1 MHKKPEKRMSRSQNL
16 RQNVINQM
24 LEAIARGH
32 IRSPLPPQAALA
44 EMFNI
49 SRTTVRHTLHHLH
62 LRGVLEKVE
71 ETWVIVRAP
80 DEEDGFSD
88 LTLPI
93 DQQALQFEQAFFN
106 LINQRQLVPG
116 DSFTELQ
123 LAQRVKVSPVVV
135 REFLLRFM
143 RYNLLE
149 PVKRGQWRMK
159 KFDQDYAAKLFEL
172 REMLETHALT
182 RFLNLAA
189 DDERWMQARDLLDRH
204 RTLRDT
210 IASNYRQFAALD
222 KEMHTLIL
230 SAANNPFFN
239 QSLEIISVIFHS
251 HYQWDESDLKQ
262 RNIVALEEH
271 MAILT
276 ALISRQDV
284 DALCAL
290 HAHLATARTSMIR
303 SLRQYN

>member
-1 MHKKPEKRMSRSQNL
+1 MSRSQNL

-24 LEAIARGH
+24 LEGIAKRH

-49 SRTTVRHTLHHLH
+49 SRTTVRHTLQHLH
-62 LRGVLEKVE
+62 ERGVLEKVD
-71 ETWVIVRAP
+71 ETYVIVRDP
-80 DEEDGFSD
+80 SEEDGFNA
-88 LTLPI
+88 LTPPI

-106 LINQRQLVPG
+106 LINQRQLMPG
-116 DSFTELQ
+116 DTFSELQ
-123 LAQRVKVSPVVV
+123 LAQQVKVSPVVV

-143 RYNLLE
+143 RYDLLE

-159 KFDQDYAAKLFEL
+159 KFDQKYAENLFEL

-182 RFLNLAA
+182 RFLNLPSQ
-189 DDERWMQARDLLDRH
+189 DERWMQARDLLDRH
-204 RTLRDT
+204 RSMRDT
-210 IASNYRQFAALD
+210 IASNYRHFAALD

-251 HYQWDESDLKQ
+251 HYQWDETDLKQ

-284 DALCAL
+284 EALCAL
-290 HAHLATARTSMIR
+290 HNHLGTAKTSMIR
-303 SLRQYN
+303 SIRQYN

>member
-1 MHKKPEKRMSRSQNL
+1 MSRSQNL

-24 LEAIARGH
+24 LEGIAKRH

-49 SRTTVRHTLHHLH
+49 SRTTVCHTLQHLH
-62 LRGVLEKVE
+62 ERGVLEKVD
-71 ETWVIVRAP
+71 ETYVIVRDP
-80 DEEDGFSD
+80 SDEDGFNA
-88 LTLPI
+88 LTPPI
-93 DQQALQFEQAFFN
+93 DQQALQFEQTFFN
-106 LINQRQLVPG
+106 LINQRQLMPG
-116 DSFTELQ
+116 DTFSELQ
-123 LAQRVKVSPVVV
+123 LAQQVKVSPIVV

-143 RYNLLE
+143 RYDLLE

-159 KFDQDYAAKLFEL
+159 KFDQKYAENLFEL

-182 RFLNLAA
+182 RFLNLPSQ
-189 DDERWMQARDLLDRH
+189 DERWMQARDLLDRH
-204 RTLRDT
+204 RSMRDT
-210 IASNYRQFAALD
+210 IASNYRHFAALD

-251 HYQWDESDLKQ
+251 HYQWDETDLKQ

-284 DALCAL
+284 EALCAL
-290 HAHLATARTSMIR
+290 HNHLGTAKTSMIR
-303 SLRQYN
+303 SIRQYN

>member
-1 MHKKPEKRMSRSQNL
+1 MSRSQNL

-24 LEAIARGH
+24 LEGIAKRH

-49 SRTTVRHTLHHLH
+49 SRTTVRHTLQHLH
-62 LRGVLEKVE
+62 ERGVLEKVD
-71 ETWVIVRAP
+71 ETYVIVRDP
-80 DEEDGFSD
+80 SEEDGFNA
-88 LTLPI
+88 LTPPI
-93 DQQALQFEQAFFN
+93 DQQALQFEQTFFN
-106 LINQRQLVPG
+106 LINQRQLMPG
-116 DSFTELQ
+116 DTFSELQ
-123 LAQRVKVSPVVV
+123 LAQQVKVSPIVV

-143 RYNLLE
+143 RYDLLE

-159 KFDQDYAAKLFEL
+159 KFDQKYAENLFEL

-182 RFLNLAA
+182 RFLNLPSQ
-189 DDERWMQARDLLDRH
+189 DERWMQARDLLDRH
-204 RTLRDT
+204 RSMRDT
-210 IASNYRQFAALD
+210 IASNYRHFAALD

-251 HYQWDESDLKQ
+251 HYQWDETDLKQ

-284 DALCAL
+284 EALCAL
-290 HAHLATARTSMIR
+290 HNHLGTAKTSMIR
-303 SLRQYN
+303 SIRQYN

>member
-1 MHKKPEKRMSRSQNL
+1 MSRSLNL

-24 LEAIARGH
+24 LEGIAKRH

-49 SRTTVRHTLHHLH
+49 SRTTVRHTLQHLH
-62 LRGVLEKVE
+62 ERGVLDKVE
-71 ETWVIVRAP
+71 ETYVIVRDP
-80 DEEDGFSD
+80 SEEDGFSA
-88 LTLPI
+88 LTPPI
-93 DQQALQFEQAFFN
+93 DQQARLFEQAFFN
-106 LINQRQLVPG
+106 LINQRQLMPG
-116 DSFTELQ
+116 DSFSELQ
-123 LAQRVKVSPVVV
+123 LAQQVKASPVVV

-143 RYNLLE
+143 RYDLLE
-149 PVKRGQWRMK
+149 PVKRGHWRMK
-159 KFDQDYAAKLFEL
+159 KFDQPYAENLFEL

-182 RFLNLAA
+182 RFLNLPSS
-189 DDERWMQARDLLDRH
+189 DERWIQARDLLDRH
-204 RTLRDT
+204 RAMRDT
-210 IASNYRQFAALD
+210 IASNYRHFAALD

-251 HYQWDESDLKQ
+251 HYQWDETDLKQ

-276 ALISRQDV
+276 ALISRRDV
-284 DALCAL
+284 EALCAL
-290 HAHLATARTSMIR
+290 HHHLGTAKSSMIR
-303 SLRQYN
+303 CIRQYN

>member
-1 MHKKPEKRMSRSQNL
+1 MSRSQNL

-24 LEAIARGH
+24 LEGIAKRH

-49 SRTTVRHTLHHLH
+49 SRTTVRHTLQHLH
-62 LRGVLEKVE
+62 ERGLLEKVD
-71 ETWVIVRAP
+71 ETYVIVRDP
-80 DEEDGFSD
+80 SEEDGFNA
-88 LTLPI
+88 LTPPI
-93 DQQALQFEQAFFN
+93 DQQALQFEQTFFN
-106 LINQRQLVPG
+106 LINQRQLMPG
-116 DSFTELQ
+116 DTFSELQ
-123 LAQRVKVSPVVV
+123 LAQQVKVSPVVV

-143 RYNLLE
+143 RYDLLE

-159 KFDQDYAAKLFEL
+159 KFDQKYAENLFEL

-182 RFLNLAA
+182 RFLNLPSQ
-189 DDERWMQARDLLDRH
+189 DERWMQARDLLDRH
-204 RTLRDT
+204 RSMRDT
-210 IASNYRQFAALD
+210 IASNYRHFAALD

-251 HYQWDESDLKQ
+251 HYQWDETDLKQ

-284 DALCAL
+284 EALCAL
-290 HAHLATARTSMIR
+290 HNHLGTAKTSMIR
-303 SLRQYN
+303 SIRQYN

>member
-1 MHKKPEKRMSRSQNL
+1 MSRNPNL
-16 RQNVINQM
+16 RHNVINQM
-24 LEAIARGH
+24 LEGIARRH

-44 EMFNI
+44 DMFNI
-49 SRTTVRHTLHHLH
+49 SRTTVRHMLQHLH
-62 LRGVLEKVE
+62 QRGVLEKVADS
-71 ETWVIVRAP
+71 WVIVREP
-80 DEEDGFSD
+80 DEDDGFQD
-88 LTLPI
+88 QVLPVN
-93 DQQALQFEQAFFN
+93 QQALQFEQAFFN
-106 LINQRQLVPG
+106 LINQRLLMPG
-116 DSFTELQ
+116 DRFTELQ
-123 LAQRVKVSPVVV
+123 LAQQTHVGPVVV

-149 PVKRGQWRMK
+149 PVRRGQWQMK
-159 KFDQDYAAKLFEL
+159 KFDQDYAGKLFEL
-172 REMLETHALT
+172 REMLETHALN
-182 RFLNLAA
+182 RFLNLPS

-204 RTLRDT
+204 RRLRDT
-210 IASNYRQFAALD
+210 LASHYRQFAALD

-276 ALISRQDV
+276 ALISRQDA

-290 HAHLATARTSMIR
+290 HAHLATAKTSMIR

>member
-1 MHKKPEKRMSRSQNL
+1 MSRSQNL

-24 LEAIARGH
+24 LEGIAQRH

-49 SRTTVRHTLHHLH
+49 SRTTVRHTLHYLH
-62 LRGVLEKVE
+62 QRGILEKVD
-71 ETWVIVRAP
+71 ETYVIVRNP
-80 DEEDGFSD
+80 SDEDGFST
-88 LTLPI
+88 LTPPI
-93 DQQALQFEQAFFN
+93 EQQATQFELAFFN
-106 LINQRQLVPG
+106 LINQRLLMPG
-116 DSFTELQ
+116 DTFTELQ

-159 KFDQDYAAKLFEL
+159 KFDQNYAEKLFEL
-172 REMLETHALT
+172 REMLETHALN
-182 RFLNLAA
+182 RFLNLASE
-189 DDERWMQARDLLDRH
+189 DERWIQARDLLDRH
-204 RTLRDT
+204 RAMRDT
-210 IASNYRQFAALD
+210 IASNYRHFAALD
-222 KEMHTLIL
+222 KEMHSLIL

-284 DALCAL
+284 EALCAL
-290 HAHLATARTSMIR
+290 HTHLDTAKTSMIR
-303 SLRQYN
+303 SIRQYN

>member
-1 MHKKPEKRMSRSQNL
+1 MSRSQNL

-24 LEAIARGH
+24 LEGIAKRH

-49 SRTTVRHTLHHLH
+49 SRTTVRHTLQHLYE
-62 LRGVLEKVE
+62 RGVLEKVD
-71 ETWVIVRAP
+71 ETYVIVRDP
-80 DEEDGFSD
+80 SEEDGFNA
-88 LTLPI
+88 LTPPI
-93 DQQALQFEQAFFN
+93 DQQALQFEQTFFN
-106 LINQRQLVPG
+106 LINQRQLMPG
-116 DSFTELQ
+116 DTFSELQ
-123 LAQRVKVSPVVV
+123 LAQQVKVSPIVV

-143 RYNLLE
+143 RYDLLE

-159 KFDQDYAAKLFEL
+159 KFDQKYAENLFEL

-182 RFLNLAA
+182 RFLNLPSQ
-189 DDERWMQARDLLDRH
+189 DERWMQARDLLDRH
-204 RTLRDT
+204 RSMRDT
-210 IASNYRQFAALD
+210 IASNYRHFAALD

-251 HYQWDESDLKQ
+251 HYQWDETDLKQ

-284 DALCAL
+284 EALCAL
-290 HAHLATARTSMIR
+290 HNHLGTAKTSMIR
-303 SLRQYN
+303 SIRQYN

>member
-1 MHKKPEKRMSRSQNL
+1 MSRSQNL

-24 LEAIARGH
+24 LDGIARRH

-49 SRTTVRHTLHHLH
+49 SRTTVRHTLQHLH
-62 LRGVLEKVE
+62 QRGVLDKVD
-71 ETWVIVRAP
+71 ETYVIVRDP
-80 DEEDGFSD
+80 SEEDGFNA
-88 LTLPI
+88 LTPPI
-93 DQQALQFEQAFFN
+93 EQQALQFEQSFFN
-106 LINQRQLVPG
+106 LINQRQLMPG
-116 DSFTELQ
+116 DTFSELQ
-123 LAQRVKVSPVVV
+123 LAQRVKVSPIVV

-143 RYNLLE
+143 RYDLLE

-159 KFDQDYAAKLFEL
+159 KFDQTYAENLFEL

-182 RFLNLAA
+182 RFLNLPSQ
-189 DDERWMQARDLLDRH
+189 DERWMQARDLLDRH
-204 RTLRDT
+204 RAMRDT
-210 IASNYRQFAALD
+210 IASNYRHFAALD

-251 HYQWDESDLKQ
+251 HYQWDETDLKQ

-284 DALCAL
+284 EALFAL
-290 HAHLATARTSMIR
+290 HNHLDTAKTSMIR
-303 SLRQYN
+303 SIRQYN

>member
-1 MHKKPEKRMSRSQNL
+1 MSRSQNL

-24 LEAIARGH
+24 LEGIAKRH

-49 SRTTVRHTLHHLH
+49 SRTTVRHTLQHLH
-62 LRGVLEKVE
+62 ERGVLEKVD
-71 ETWVIVRAP
+71 ETYVIVRDP
-80 DEEDGFSD
+80 SEEDGFNV
-88 LTLPI
+88 LTPPI
-93 DQQALQFEQAFFN
+93 DQQALQFEQTFFN
-106 LINQRQLVPG
+106 LINQRQLMPG
-116 DSFTELQ
+116 DTFSELQ
-123 LAQRVKVSPVVV
+123 LAQQVKVSPIVV

-143 RYNLLE
+143 RYDLLE

-159 KFDQDYAAKLFEL
+159 KFDQKYAENLFEL

-182 RFLNLAA
+182 RFLNLPSQ
-189 DDERWMQARDLLDRH
+189 DERWMQARDLLDRH
-204 RTLRDT
+204 RSMRDT
-210 IASNYRQFAALD
+210 IASNYRHFAALD

-251 HYQWDESDLKQ
+251 HYQWDETDLKQ

-284 DALCAL
+284 EALCAL
-290 HAHLATARTSMIR
+290 HNHLGTAKTSMIR
-303 SLRQYN
+303 SIRQYN

>member
-1 MHKKPEKRMSRSQNL
+1 MSRSQNL

-24 LEAIARGH
+24 LEGIAKRH

-49 SRTTVRHTLHHLH
+49 SRTTVRHTLQHLH
-62 LRGVLEKVE
+62 ERGVLEKVD
-71 ETWVIVRAP
+71 ETYVIVRDP
-80 DEEDGFSD
+80 SDEDGFNA
-88 LTLPI
+88 LTPPI
-93 DQQALQFEQAFFN
+93 DQQALQFEQTFFN
-106 LINQRQLVPG
+106 LINQRQLMPG
-116 DSFTELQ
+116 DTFSELQ
-123 LAQRVKVSPVVV
+123 LAQQVKVSPIVV
-135 REFLLRFM
+135 REFLLRFI
-143 RYNLLE
+143 RYDLLE

-159 KFDQDYAAKLFEL
+159 KFDQKYAENLFEL

-182 RFLNLAA
+182 RFLNLPSQ
-189 DDERWMQARDLLDRH
+189 DERWMQARDLLDRH
-204 RTLRDT
+204 RSMRDT
-210 IASNYRQFAALD
+210 IASNYRHFAALD

-251 HYQWDESDLKQ
+251 HYQWDETDLKQ

-284 DALCAL
+284 EALCAL
-290 HAHLATARTSMIR
+290 HNHLGTAKTSMIR
-303 SLRQYN
+303 SIRQYN

>member
-1 MHKKPEKRMSRSQNL
+1 MSRSQNL

-24 LEAIARGH
+24 LEGIAKRH

-49 SRTTVRHTLHHLH
+49 SRTTVRHTLQHLH
-62 LRGVLEKVE
+62 ERGVLEKVD
-71 ETWVIVRAP
+71 ETYVIVRDP
-80 DEEDGFSD
+80 SDEDGFNA
-88 LTLPI
+88 LTPPI
-93 DQQALQFEQAFFN
+93 DQQALQFEQTFFN
-106 LINQRQLVPG
+106 LINQRQLMPG
-116 DSFTELQ
+116 DTFSELQ
-123 LAQRVKVSPVVV
+123 LAQQVKVSPIVV

-143 RYNLLE
+143 RYDLLE
-149 PVKRGQWRMK
+149 PVRRGQWRMK
-159 KFDQDYAAKLFEL
+159 KFDQKYAENLFEL

-182 RFLNLAA
+182 RFLNLPSQ
-189 DDERWMQARDLLDRH
+189 DERWMQARDLLDRH
-204 RTLRDT
+204 RSMRDT
-210 IASNYRQFAALD
+210 IASNYRHFAALD

-251 HYQWDESDLKQ
+251 HYQWDETDLKQ

-284 DALCAL
+284 EALCAL
-290 HAHLATARTSMIR
+290 HNHLGTAKTSMIR
-303 SLRQYN
+303 SIRQYN

>member
-1 MHKKPEKRMSRSQNL
+1 MSRSLNL

-24 LEAIARGH
+24 LEGIAKRH

-49 SRTTVRHTLHHLH
+49 SRTTVRHTLQHLH
-62 LRGVLEKVE
+62 QRGVLEKVD
-71 ETWVIVRAP
+71 ETYVIVRDP
-80 DEEDGFSD
+80 SEDDGFSA
-88 LTLPI
+88 LAPPI
-93 DQQALQFEQAFFN
+93 DQQARQFEQTFFN
-106 LINQRQLVPG
+106 LINQRQLMPG
-116 DSFTELQ
+116 DSFSELQ
-123 LAQRVKVSPVVV
+123 LAQQVNVSPTVV

-143 RYNLLE
+143 RYDLLE

-159 KFDQDYAAKLFEL
+159 KFDQPYAENLFEL

-182 RFLNLAA
+182 RFLNLPSS
-189 DDERWMQARDLLDRH
+189 DERWIQARDLLDRH
-204 RTLRDT
+204 RSMRDT
-210 IASNYRQFAALD
+210 IASNYRHFAALD

-251 HYQWDESDLKQ
+251 HYQWDETDLKQ

-284 DALCAL
+284 EALCAL
-290 HAHLATARTSMIR
+290 HNHLDTAKSSMIR
-303 SLRQYN
+303 CIRQYN

>member
-1 MHKKPEKRMSRSQNL
+1 MSRSQNL

-24 LEAIARGH
+24 LEGIAKRH

-49 SRTTVRHTLHHLH
+49 SRTTVRHTLQHLH
-62 LRGVLEKVE
+62 ERGVLEKVD
-71 ETWVIVRAP
+71 ETYVIVRDP
-80 DEEDGFSD
+80 SDEDGFNA
-88 LTLPI
+88 LTPPI
-93 DQQALQFEQAFFN
+93 DQQALQFEQTFFN
-106 LINQRQLVPG
+106 LINQRQLMPG
-116 DSFTELQ
+116 DTFSELQ
-123 LAQRVKVSPVVV
+123 LAQQVKVSPIVV

-143 RYNLLE
+143 RYDLLE
-149 PVKRGQWRMK
+149 PVRRGQWRMK
-159 KFDQDYAAKLFEL
+159 KFDQKYAENLFEL

-182 RFLNLAA
+182 RFLNLPSQ
-189 DDERWMQARDLLDRH
+189 DERWIQARDLLDRH
-204 RTLRDT
+204 RSMRDT
-210 IASNYRQFAALD
+210 IASNYRHFAALD

-251 HYQWDESDLKQ
+251 HYQWDETDLKQ

-284 DALCAL
+284 EALCAL
-290 HAHLATARTSMIR
+290 HNHLGTAKTSMIR
-303 SLRQYN
+303 SIRQYN

>member
-1 MHKKPEKRMSRSQNL
+1 MSRSQNL
-16 RQNVINQM
+16 RKNVINQM
-24 LEAIARGH
+24 LEGIAKRH

-49 SRTTVRHTLHHLH
+49 SRTTVRHTLQHLH
-62 LRGVLEKVE
+62 ERGVLEKVD
-71 ETWVIVRAP
+71 ETYVIVRDP
-80 DEEDGFSD
+80 SEEDGFNA
-88 LTLPI
+88 LTPPI
-93 DQQALQFEQAFFN
+93 DQQALQFEQTFFN
-106 LINQRQLVPG
+106 LINQRQLMPG
-116 DSFTELQ
+116 DTFSELQ
-123 LAQRVKVSPVVV
+123 LAQQVKVSPIVV

-143 RYNLLE
+143 RYDLLE
-149 PVKRGQWRMK
+149 PVRRGQWRMK
-159 KFDQDYAAKLFEL
+159 KFDQKYAENLFEL

-182 RFLNLAA
+182 RFLNLPSQ
-189 DDERWMQARDLLDRH
+189 DERWMQARDLLDRH
-204 RTLRDT
+204 RSMRDT
-210 IASNYRQFAALD
+210 IASNYRHFAALD

-251 HYQWDESDLKQ
+251 HYQWDETDLKQ

-284 DALCAL
+284 EALCAL
-290 HAHLATARTSMIR
+290 HNHLGTAKTSMIR
-303 SLRQYN
+303 SIRQYN

>member
-1 MHKKPEKRMSRSQNL
+1 MSRSQNL

-24 LEAIARGH
+24 LESIAQHH

-49 SRTTVRHTLHHLH
+49 SRTTVRHTLHYLH
-62 LRGVLEKVE
+62 QCGVLDKVDQ
-71 ETWVIVRAP
+71 TWVIVRDP
-80 DEEDGFSD
+80 REDDGFSA
-88 LTLPI
+88 LTSPI
-93 DQQALQFEQAFFN
+93 EQQASHFEQMFFN
-106 LINQRQLVPG
+106 MINQRQLVPG
-116 DSFTELQ
+116 DTFSELQ
-123 LAQRVKVSPVVV
+123 LAQQVKVSPVVV

-143 RYNLLE
+143 RYDLLE
-149 PVKRGQWRMK
+149 PVRRGQWRMK
-159 KFDQDYAAKLFEL
+159 KFTQDYAEKLFEL
-172 REMLETHALT
+172 REMLETHALS
-182 RFLNLAA
+182 RFLNLPAG
-189 DDERWMQARDLLDRH
+189 DERWVQARDLLDRH
-204 RTLRDT
+204 RSMRDT
-210 IASNYRQFAALD
+210 IASNYRHFAALD
-222 KEMHTLIL
+222 RQMHSLIL

-276 ALISRQDV
+276 ALIGRQDV

-290 HAHLATARTSMIR
+290 HNHLATAKTSMVR
-303 SLRQYN
+303 SIGQYN

>member
-1 MHKKPEKRMSRSQNL
+1 MSRSLNL

-24 LEAIARGH
+24 LEGIAKRH

-49 SRTTVRHTLHHLH
+49 SRTTVRHTLQHLH
-62 LRGVLEKVE
+62 ERGVLDKVE
-71 ETWVIVRAP
+71 ETYVIVRDP
-80 DEEDGFSD
+80 SEEDGFSA
-88 LTLPI
+88 LTPPI
-93 DQQALQFEQAFFN
+93 DQQARLFEQAFFN
-106 LINQRQLVPG
+106 LINQRQLMPG
-116 DSFTELQ
+116 DSFSELQ
-123 LAQRVKVSPVVV
+123 LAQQVKASPVVV

-143 RYNLLE
+143 RYDLLE
-149 PVKRGQWRMK
+149 PVKRGHWRMK
-159 KFDQDYAAKLFEL
+159 KFDQPYAENLFEL

-182 RFLNLAA
+182 RFLNLPSG
-189 DDERWMQARDLLDRH
+189 DERWIQARDLLDRH
-204 RTLRDT
+204 RAMRDT
-210 IASNYRQFAALD
+210 IASNYRHFAALD

-251 HYQWDESDLKQ
+251 HYQWDETDLKQ

-276 ALISRQDV
+276 ALISRRDV
-284 DALCAL
+284 EAL
-290 HAHLATARTSMIR
+290 
-303 SLRQYN
+303 

>member
-1 MHKKPEKRMSRSQNL
+1 MSRSQNL

-24 LEAIARGH
+24 LDGIARRH

-49 SRTTVRHTLHHLH
+49 SRTTVRHTLQHLH
-62 LRGVLEKVE
+62 QRGVLEKVD
-71 ETWVIVRAP
+71 ETYVIVRDP
-80 DEEDGFSD
+80 SEEDGFNA
-88 LTLPI
+88 LTPPI
-93 DQQALQFEQAFFN
+93 EQQALQFEQTFFN
-106 LINQRQLVPG
+106 LINQRQLMPG
-116 DSFTELQ
+116 DTFSELQ
-123 LAQRVKVSPVVV
+123 LAQQVKVSPIVV

-143 RYNLLE
+143 RYDLLE

-159 KFDQDYAAKLFEL
+159 KFDQTYAENLFEL

-182 RFLNLAA
+182 RFLNLPSQ
-189 DDERWMQARDLLDRH
+189 DERWMQARDLLDRH
-204 RTLRDT
+204 RAMRDT
-210 IASNYRQFAALD
+210 IASNYRHFAALD

-251 HYQWDESDLKQ
+251 HYQWDETDLKQ

-284 DALCAL
+284 EALFAL
-290 HAHLATARTSMIR
+290 HNHLDTAKTSMIR
-303 SLRQYN
+303 SIRQYN

>member
-1 MHKKPEKRMSRSQNL
+1 MSRSQNL

-24 LEAIARGH
+24 LEGIAKRH

-49 SRTTVRHTLHHLH
+49 SRTTVRHTLQHLH
-62 LRGVLEKVE
+62 ERGVLEKVD
-71 ETWVIVRAP
+71 ETYVIVRDP
-80 DEEDGFSD
+80 SEEDGFNA
-88 LTLPI
+88 LTPPI

-106 LINQRQLVPG
+106 LINQRQLMPG
-116 DSFTELQ
+116 DTFSELQ
-123 LAQRVKVSPVVV
+123 LAQQVKVSPVVV

-143 RYNLLE
+143 RYDLLE

-159 KFDQDYAAKLFEL
+159 KFDQKYAENLFEL

-182 RFLNLAA
+182 RFLNLPSQ
-189 DDERWMQARDLLDRH
+189 DERWMQARDLLDRH
-204 RTLRDT
+204 RSLRDT
-210 IASNYRQFAALD
+210 IASNYRHFAALD

-251 HYQWDESDLKQ
+251 HYQWDETDLKQ

-284 DALCAL
+284 EALCAL
-290 HAHLATARTSMIR
+290 HNHLGTAKTSMIR
-303 SLRQYN
+303 SIRQYN

>member
-1 MHKKPEKRMSRSQNL
+1 MSRNPNL
-16 RQNVINQM
+16 RHNVINQM
-24 LEAIARGH
+24 LEGIARRH

-44 EMFNI
+44 DMFNI
-49 SRTTVRHTLHHLH
+49 SRTTVRHMLQHLH
-62 LRGVLEKVE
+62 QRGVLEKVADS
-71 ETWVIVRAP
+71 WVIVREP
-80 DEEDGFSD
+80 DEDDGFQD
-88 LTLPI
+88 QVLPVN
-93 DQQALQFEQAFFN
+93 QQALQFEQAFFN

-116 DSFTELQ
+116 DRFTELQ
-123 LAQRVKVSPVVV
+123 LAQQTHVSPVVV

-149 PVKRGQWRMK
+149 PVRRGQWQMK
-159 KFDQDYAAKLFEL
+159 KFDQDYAGKLFEL
-172 REMLETHALT
+172 REMLETHALN
-182 RFLNLAA
+182 RFLNLPS

-204 RTLRDT
+204 RRLRDT
-210 IASNYRQFAALD
+210 LASHYRQFAALD

-276 ALISRQDV
+276 ALISRQDA

-290 HAHLATARTSMIR
+290 HAHLATAKTSMIR

>member
-1 MHKKPEKRMSRSQNL
+1 MSRSQNL

-24 LEAIARGH
+24 LEGIAKRH

-49 SRTTVRHTLHHLH
+49 SRTTVRHTLQHLH
-62 LRGVLEKVE
+62 ERGVLEKVD
-71 ETWVIVRAP
+71 ETYVIVRDP
-80 DEEDGFSD
+80 SEEDGFNA
-88 LTLPI
+88 LTPPI
-93 DQQALQFEQAFFN
+93 DQQALQFEQTFFN
-106 LINQRQLVPG
+106 LINQRQLMPG
-116 DSFTELQ
+116 DTFSELQ
-123 LAQRVKVSPVVV
+123 LAQQVKVSPVVV

-143 RYNLLE
+143 RYYLLE
-149 PVKRGQWRMK
+149 PVRRGQWRMK
-159 KFDQDYAAKLFEL
+159 KFDQKYAENLFEL

-182 RFLNLAA
+182 RFLNLPSQ
-189 DDERWMQARDLLDRH
+189 DERWMQARDLLDRH
-204 RTLRDT
+204 RSMRDT
-210 IASNYRQFAALD
+210 IASNYRHFAALD

-284 DALCAL
+284 EALCAL
-290 HAHLATARTSMIR
+290 HNHLGTAKTSMIR
-303 SLRQYN
+303 SIRQYN

>member
-1 MHKKPEKRMSRSQNL
+1 MSRSQNL

-24 LEAIARGH
+24 LEGIAKRH

-49 SRTTVRHTLHHLH
+49 SRTTVRHTLQHLH
-62 LRGVLEKVE
+62 ERGVLEKVD
-71 ETWVIVRAP
+71 ETYVIVRDP
-80 DEEDGFSD
+80 SEEDGFNA
-88 LTLPI
+88 LTPPI
-93 DQQALQFEQAFFN
+93 DQQALQFEQTFFN

-116 DSFTELQ
+116 DTFSELQ
-123 LAQRVKVSPVVV
+123 LVQQVKVSPIVV

-143 RYNLLE
+143 RYDLLE

-159 KFDQDYAAKLFEL
+159 KFDQKYAENLFEL

-182 RFLNLAA
+182 RFLNLPSQ
-189 DDERWMQARDLLDRH
+189 DERWMQARDLLDRH
-204 RTLRDT
+204 RSMRDT
-210 IASNYRQFAALD
+210 IASNYRHFAALD

-251 HYQWDESDLKQ
+251 HYQWDETDLKQ

-284 DALCAL
+284 EALCAL
-290 HAHLATARTSMIR
+290 HNHLGTAKTSMIR
-303 SLRQYN
+303 SIRQYN

>member
-1 MHKKPEKRMSRSQNL
+1 MSRSLNL

-24 LEAIARGH
+24 LEGIAKRH

-49 SRTTVRHTLHHLH
+49 SRTTVRHTLQHLH
-62 LRGVLEKVE
+62 ERGVLDKVE
-71 ETWVIVRAP
+71 ETYVIVRDP
-80 DEEDGFSD
+80 CEEDGFSA
-88 LTLPI
+88 LTPPI
-93 DQQALQFEQAFFN
+93 DQQARLFEQAFFN
-106 LINQRQLVPG
+106 LINQRQLMPG
-116 DSFTELQ
+116 DSFSELQ
-123 LAQRVKVSPVVV
+123 LAQQVKASPVVV

-143 RYNLLE
+143 RYDLLE
-149 PVKRGQWRMK
+149 PVKRGHWRMK
-159 KFDQDYAAKLFEL
+159 KFDQLYAENLFEL

-182 RFLNLAA
+182 RFLNLPSG
-189 DDERWMQARDLLDRH
+189 DERWIQARDLLDRH
-204 RTLRDT
+204 RAMRDT
-210 IASNYRQFAALD
+210 IASNYRHFAALD

-251 HYQWDESDLKQ
+251 HYQWDETDLKQ

-276 ALISRQDV
+276 ALISRRDV
-284 DALCAL
+284 EALCAL
-290 HAHLATARTSMIR
+290 HNHLGTAKSSMIR
-303 SLRQYN
+303 CIRQYN

>member
-1 MHKKPEKRMSRSQNL
+1 MSRSQNL

-24 LEAIARGH
+24 LEGIAKRH

-49 SRTTVRHTLHHLH
+49 SRTTVRHTLQHLH
-62 LRGVLEKVE
+62 ERGVLEKVD
-71 ETWVIVRAP
+71 ETYVIVRDP
-80 DEEDGFSD
+80 SDEDGFNA
-88 LTLPI
+88 LTPPI
-93 DQQALQFEQAFFN
+93 DQQALQFEQTFFN
-106 LINQRQLVPG
+106 LINQRQLMPG
-116 DSFTELQ
+116 DTFSELQ
-123 LAQRVKVSPVVV
+123 LAQQVKVSPIVV

-143 RYNLLE
+143 RYDLLE

-159 KFDQDYAAKLFEL
+159 KFDQTYAENLFEL

-182 RFLNLAA
+182 RFLNLPSQ
-189 DDERWMQARDLLDRH
+189 DERWMQARDLLDRH
-204 RTLRDT
+204 RSMRDT
-210 IASNYRQFAALD
+210 IASNYRHFAALD

-251 HYQWDESDLKQ
+251 HYQWDETDLKQ

-284 DALCAL
+284 EALCAL
-290 HAHLATARTSMIR
+290 HNHLGTAKTSMIR
-303 SLRQYN
+303 SIRQYN

>member
-1 MHKKPEKRMSRSQNL
+1 MSRSQNL

-24 LEAIARGH
+24 LEGIAKRH

-49 SRTTVRHTLHHLH
+49 SRTTVRHTLQHLH
-62 LRGVLEKVE
+62 DRGVLEKVD
-71 ETWVIVRAP
+71 ETYVIVRDP
-80 DEEDGFSD
+80 SDEDGFNA
-88 LTLPI
+88 LTPPI
-93 DQQALQFEQAFFN
+93 DQQALQFEQTFFN

-116 DSFTELQ
+116 DTFSELQ
-123 LAQRVKVSPVVV
+123 LAQQVKVSPVVV

-143 RYNLLE
+143 RYDLLE

-159 KFDQDYAAKLFEL
+159 KFDQTYAENLFEL

-182 RFLNLAA
+182 RFLNLPSQ
-189 DDERWMQARDLLDRH
+189 DERWMQARDLLDRH
-204 RTLRDT
+204 RSMRDT
-210 IASNYRQFAALD
+210 IASNYRHFAALD

-251 HYQWDESDLKQ
+251 HYQWDETDLKQ

-284 DALCAL
+284 EALCAL
-290 HAHLATARTSMIR
+290 HNHLGTAKTSMIR
-303 SLRQYN
+303 SIRQYN